1 MDTFSHYVGVSR
13 DFVEFMGVAPRPG
26 TLDEASGYN
35 GNVDV
40 YEVEID
46 RALKLKAVHAE
57 RQKDGDSDINVD
69 LLYNGKAIFSQNL
82 RCASIFVDKMR
93 SGEVFLVLCQGSTNL
108 HIHKNPWRLSVENSN
123 YYQNTSD
130 SDY

>member
-26 TLDEASGYN
+26 TLDEASG
-35 GNVDV
+35 
-40 YEVEID
+40 
-46 RALKLKAVHAE
+46 
-57 RQKDGDSDINVD
+57 
-69 LLYNGKAIFSQNL
+69 YNGKAIFSQNL